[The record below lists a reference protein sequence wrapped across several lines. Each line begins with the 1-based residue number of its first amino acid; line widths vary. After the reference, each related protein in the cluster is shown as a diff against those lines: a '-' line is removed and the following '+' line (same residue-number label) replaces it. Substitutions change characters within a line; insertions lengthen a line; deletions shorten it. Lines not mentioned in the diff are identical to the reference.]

1 MSFIIWNFIVDF
13 ALVLTMEDFFST
25 FLKKIRN
32 RFKYIGAWLFCFAF
46 HFVIRSE
53 IDSYVANIVENI
65 IVLSIVCE
73 VAYRASIKVRTM
85 LIILALSLG
94 IAAEEIVIIFV
105 DIMDG
110 DVTGNIRLYSLIAK
124 LVFWICVRILGVLY
138 KGKLDTIKD
147 SKYGFMVVATT
158 SCNIV
163 LIAMI
168 FGIAN
173 RNTDDLIKSWL
184 LIFTFLF
191 LLFDIVIFKLYV
203 MNQEGK
209 LLERERQEYALQ
221 VQMYDRQ
228 VNERKAMMGDVRRVK
243 HDIKN
248 SMIYLQRLMK
258 SNPEKAAEYL
268 NNYMEINIES
278 IQEFSN
284 SGNLPIDSLMN
295 YKNMIANEK
304 NIHINLEIQIPEEIP
319 YKASDICVILGNLLD
334 NSIEATEKNYENR
347 EIDVRIGYKKG
358 KLKICVKNPL
368 IDKVEK
374 NREGEFISNKK
385 DKKNHGIGLSS
396 IKRIVESYDG
406 FIEIKTENKK
416 FEVNILI

>member
-1 MSFIIWNFIVDF
+1 MIWNFIVDF

-25 FLKKIRN
+25 FLKKTRN

-105 DIMDG
+105 DIMKG

-124 LVFWICVRILGVLY
+124 LVFWICVRILGALY
-138 KGKLDTIKD
+138 KGKLDAIKD
-147 SKYGFMVVATT
+147 RKYDFMVVATT

-168 FGIAN
+168 FEIAN
-173 RNTDDLIKSWL
+173 RTTDDLIKTWL
-184 LIFTFLF
+184 LMFTFL
-191 LLFDIVIFKLYV
+191 LLMFDIVIFKLYV

-221 VQMYDRQ
+221 VKMYDRQ

-248 SMIYLQRLMK
+248 SIIYLQRLMK
-258 SNPEKAAEYL
+258 SNPEEAAEYL
-268 NNYMEINIES
+268 NNYMETNLEN

-284 SGNLPIDSLMN
+284 SGNLPVDALMN
-295 YKNMIANEK
+295 YKNMIANK
-304 NIHINLEIQIPEEIP
+304 KDIRINLEIQIPEEIP

-334 NSIEATEKNYENR
+334 NAIEATERGYENR
-347 EIDVRIGYKKG
+347 EIDVRISYKKG
-358 KLKICVKNPL
+358 KLKIYVKNPL
-368 IDKVEK
+368 IEKVEK
-374 NREGEFISNKK
+374 NREGKFISNKK
-385 DKKNHGIGLSS
+385 DKQNHGIGLSS

-406 FIEIKTENKK
+406 YIEIKTDNKE